1 MALEMVTMV
10 VMTKKA
16 CEVMVR
22 TVVMVKIIVAP
33 QRNGGCEGTVKKKK
47 RFLLL
52 IFDSFFILPN
62 SKRCEK

>member
-10 VMTKKA
+10 AMTKKA

-22 TVVMVKIIVAP
+22 TVVMAKIIVAP

-47 RFLLL
+47 KTFSTFNL
-52 IFDSFFILPN
+52 
-62 SKRCEK
+62 